1 MAEVL
6 QSASSTGTAG
16 VRPCPECG
24 GHLEWSAARQALAC
38 PYCGT
43 VMATFSG
50 RGRVDGKR
58 DDRADDASGDRV
70 GGSST
75 HVGDG
80 VSAAGATE
88 AAGNVG
94 AAGMSTEKRTPD
106 RREGVAVT
114 MPGPGSGV
122 EEVSAVGAFGHSAED
137 MSLAQEA
144 EALFGRGVPDHHAL
158 YEQDLE
164 AALRNPA
171 NLRNWGAERHEVKCQ
186 NCHAISVFV
195 NGKVADRCDFCGSPA
210 IVTHEEMRD
219 AITPQSLLPFRI
231 SESQVRDVLRTWYR
245 SRWFAPNRLK
255 RAAATDTLKGV
266 YLPYW
271 TFDARAHS
279 RWQAESGRYY
289 YTTEMARGTDGR
301 METRRVQH
309 VQWIPSFGEL
319 EHLFDDELVPGT
331 VGIHGKLLKRIEPFP
346 TTTDLK
352 AYSPDYVRGW
362 TVERYQVDLREATT
376 QGRQQMQLSMEALC
390 SREVP
395 GDTHRN
401 LRVET
406 RFDDCTF
413 KHVLV
418 PIWLVRYD
426 YGARN
431 FQVLVNGYTG
441 KVAGEQP
448 WSWVKIALAVL
459 LVLAVLAG
467 LSMLNR

>member
-1 MAEVL
+1 MAEVS
-6 QSASSTGTAG
+6 QSASPVGTADG
-16 VRPCPECG
+16 RPCPECG

-43 VMATFSG
+43 VVATFSG
-50 RGRVDGKR
+50 RGRVDGRR

-70 GGSST
+70 GGRST
-75 HVGDG
+75 HVDDG

-88 AAGNVG
+88 AAGNAG
-94 AAGMSTEKRTPD
+94 AAGMSTED
-106 RREGVAVT
+106 R
-114 MPGPGSGV
+114 
-122 EEVSAVGAFGHSAED
+122 
-137 MSLAQEA
+137 SLVQEA

-171 NLRNWGAERHEVKCQ
+171 NLRNWGAARHEVRCQ

-195 NGKVADRCDFCGSPA
+195 NDKVADRCDFCGSPA

-231 SESQVRDVLRTWYR
+231 SESQVRDALRTWYR

-255 RAAATDTLKGV
+255 RAAATDTLKGI

-271 TFDARAHS
+271 TFDARARS

-289 YTTEMARGTDGR
+289 YTTETVRGTDGR
-301 METRRVQH
+301 LETRRVQH
-309 VQWIPSFGEL
+309 VQWTPSFGKL
-319 EHLFDDELVPGT
+319 EHWFDDELVPGT
-331 VGIHGKLLKRIEPFP
+331 VGIHEKLLKRIEPFP

-401 LRVET
+401 LRVEK

-418 PIWLVRYD
+418 PVWLVRYD
-426 YGARN
+426 YGTRN

-467 LSMLNR
+467 LSMLDR

>member
-1 MAEVL
+1 
-6 QSASSTGTAG
+6 
-16 VRPCPECG
+16 
-24 GHLEWSAARQALAC
+24 
-38 PYCGT
+38 
-43 VMATFSG
+43 
-50 RGRVDGKR
+50 
-58 DDRADDASGDRV
+58 
-70 GGSST
+70 
-75 HVGDG
+75 
-80 VSAAGATE
+80 
-88 AAGNVG
+88 
-94 AAGMSTEKRTPD
+94 MSTED
-106 RREGVAVT
+106 R
-114 MPGPGSGV
+114 
-122 EEVSAVGAFGHSAED
+122 
-137 MSLAQEA
+137 SLVQEA

-171 NLRNWGAERHEVKCQ
+171 NLRNWGAARHEVKCQ

-255 RAAATDTLKGV
+255 RAAATDTLKGI

-289 YTTEMARGTDGR
+289 YTTETVRGTDGR
-301 METRRVQH
+301 LETRRVQH
-309 VQWIPSFGEL
+309 VQWTPSFGEL
-319 EHLFDDELVPGT
+319 EHWFDDELVPGT

-352 AYSPDYVRGW
+352 PYSPDYVRGW

-418 PIWLVRYD
+418 PVWLVRYD

-467 LSMLNR
+467 LSMLDR